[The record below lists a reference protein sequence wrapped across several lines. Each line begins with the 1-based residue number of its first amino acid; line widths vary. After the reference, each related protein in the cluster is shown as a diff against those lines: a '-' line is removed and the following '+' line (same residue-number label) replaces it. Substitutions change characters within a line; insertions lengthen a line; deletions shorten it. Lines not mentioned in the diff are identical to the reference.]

1 LENRVAEL
9 RRERDL
15 TQEELADALEV
26 SRQTISSIENGRY
39 NPSLE
44 LAFRIAGFFGLA
56 IEEIFIYARAKEEG
70 RGFAEKYRAL
80 LADTA
85 LMTVEDLAR
94 KHLGADLTKPD
105 FWEAAVKLTTDDV
118 EEFLRITE

>member
-56 IEEIFIYARAKEEG
+56 IEEIFIFEEG
-70 RGFAEKYRAL
+70 EGE
-80 LADTA
+80 
-85 LMTVEDLAR
+85 
-94 KHLGADLTKPD
+94 
-105 FWEAAVKLTTDDV
+105 
-118 EEFLRITE
+118 

>member
-1 LENRVAEL
+1 MENRVAEL

-26 SRQTISSIENGRY
+26 SRQSISSIENGRY

-56 IEEIFIYARAKEEG
+56 IEEIFIFEEG
-70 RGFAEKYRAL
+70 EGE
-80 LADTA
+80 
-85 LMTVEDLAR
+85 
-94 KHLGADLTKPD
+94 
-105 FWEAAVKLTTDDV
+105 
-118 EEFLRITE
+118 

>member
-1 LENRVAEL
+1 MTQLENRVAEL

-56 IEEIFIYARAKEEG
+56 IEEIFIFEEG
-70 RGFAEKYRAL
+70 EGE
-80 LADTA
+80 
-85 LMTVEDLAR
+85 
-94 KHLGADLTKPD
+94 
-105 FWEAAVKLTTDDV
+105 
-118 EEFLRITE
+118 

>member
-1 LENRVAEL
+1 MENRVAEL

-56 IEEIFIYARAKEEG
+56 IEEIFIFEEG
-70 RGFAEKYRAL
+70 EGE
-80 LADTA
+80 
-85 LMTVEDLAR
+85 
-94 KHLGADLTKPD
+94 
-105 FWEAAVKLTTDDV
+105 
-118 EEFLRITE
+118 